1 MEDFQNLS
9 IASLVNQVQQQKEEE
24 DQFTKRV

>member
-1 MEDFQNLS
+1 MEDFQNLT